1 MTYRGGGGITRW
13 EAGTFDLRKSVEET
27 MPYIRMEADT
37 NCEVQASEAIEV
49 RMNRYLNRGVIW
61 ESIEYRMALADDGDV
76 GTRLGCNP
84 LMGEI
89 ADSLLIHS
97 DLGLGVFY
105 LNRLANA
112 IEGNGM
118 TNPDVSVTNPLTL
131 DEFSGI
137 AFIELERSA
146 DLIRFK

>member
-1 MTYRGGGGITRW
+1 
-13 EAGTFDLRKSVEET
+13 
-27 MPYIRMEADT
+27 MEADT
-37 NCEVQASEAIEV
+37 ACEVQASEAIEV
-49 RMNRYLNRGVIW
+49 RMNRDLNRGVIW
-61 ESIEYRMALADDGDV
+61 ESIEYRMALSDDGAD

-84 LMGEI
+84 LMEEI
-89 ADSLLIHS
+89 ADSLLINS
-97 DLGLGVFY
+97 DLGVGVFY

-146 DLIRFK
+146 DLIRFR